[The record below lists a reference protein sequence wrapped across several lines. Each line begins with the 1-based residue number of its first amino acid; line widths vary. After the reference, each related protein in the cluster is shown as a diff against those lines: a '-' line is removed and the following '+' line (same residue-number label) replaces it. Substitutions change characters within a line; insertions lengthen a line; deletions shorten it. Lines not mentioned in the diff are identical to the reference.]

1 MCECE
6 LQATAR
12 THLLTG
18 IPKQTIRICTH
29 AEKCL
34 IILIFQNR
42 CLDFIFSSDFFLI
55 HDGKSGKNRQGSFC
69 IEPVVSA
76 VSVSSIAKHSMQNIL
91 NFVCGAKN
99 LKQIATR
106 TPACTKHISISNVA
120 N

>member
-12 THLLTG
+12 THMLTEYLN
-18 IPKQTIRICTH
+18 KQFRICTH

-42 CLDFIFSSDFFLI
+42 CLDFIFSSDVFAAKIGKDHFSLNLFLL
-55 HDGKSGKNRQGSFC
+55 
-69 IEPVVSA
+69 

-91 NFVCGAKN
+91 K
-99 LKQIATR
+99 
-106 TPACTKHISISNVA
+106 
-120 N
+120 